1 MNIAKLALSLLALGV
16 VGLQSAQA
24 VPLVT
29 TNEASI
35 TAFQLGASVFDLE
48 ALSAVGVDA
57 LDARLDGLI
66 PLAGST
72 IYKIGGGHFH
82 SGGAS
87 FNDLTG
93 NPGAPSVVGELDPA
107 FRPGNVRSGSHV
119 LLPTYA
125 IDASNPSSAT
135 LCADSTCF
143 FEIEFTSPIA
153 KFGGWIGGGNATV
166 FVKDRIKLA
175 DGTDDTTQLEF
186 FNVKAGEFF
195 GVTSA
200 LGNIDSITI
209 FANASPT
216 FLLDDITI
224 GGASSGGGTLPEP
237 GALLLLT
244 VGIFLLWSNRVLR
257 PSLFK

>member
-1 MNIAKLALSLLALGV
+1 MNIAKLTLSLLTLGI
-16 VGLQSAQA
+16 VGLHGAQA

-29 TNEASI
+29 TSDAAI
-35 TAFQLGASVFDLE
+35 TAFQSGATVYDLE
-48 ALSAVGVDA
+48 GLPAVGVDA
-57 LDARLDGLI
+57 LDATLEGLI

-87 FNDLTG
+87 FNNLVG
-93 NPGAPSVVGELDPA
+93 NPGAPSVVGELDPTIRA
-107 FRPGNVRSGSHV
+107 GNVRSGSHV
-119 LLPTYA
+119 LLPTHA
-125 IDASNPSSAT
+125 IDAGDPSTAT
-135 LCADSTCF
+135 LCADGACF
-143 FEIEFTSPIA
+143 FEIEFVSPIA

-200 LGNIDSITI
+200 LTNIDSITI
-209 FANASPT
+209 FANGSPT

-224 GGASSGGGTLPEP
+224 GGSGNGGGTVPLP
-237 GALLLLT
+237 GSLALLSIGISLLQ
-244 VGIFLLWSNRVLR
+244 LR
-257 PSLFK
+257 KYFA